1 MVHDTTF
8 IKHGKAWVDCLKAA
22 EAEPRPGLGAYHGH
36 GRSEHLPPP
45 TVGIRVLKPFPE
57 PRPTTTAVKAR
68 LQTTPN
74 TANMPINLRA
84 DATLRREASRGTAA
98 LSRITRTDPAR
109 DAPAMTDATIA
120 PAMTAPKST
129 FRRFDKASKR
139 ASGRISSMNAA

>member
-45 TVGIRVLKPFPE
+45 AVRSRVQP
-57 PRPTTTAVKAR
+57 TTAVKAR